1 MYLKCYAGDTVEF
14 SITPLLRSL
23 AWSDIDDWDFIFTA
37 KEALADVDAD
47 ALIQR
52 TEAHGITLVQGTMLN
67 EEHTATIPNGLLDS
81 ITLKLVH
88 ADTNNLQG
96 KTLYCD
102 IQAYNDTTEEVCRVA
117 YFRLRIDPAVTRETT
132 TSIPVNS

>member
-1 MYLKCYAGDTVEF
+1 MYLKCYAGDTAEF
-14 SITPLLRSL
+14 TISILLRSIP
-23 AWSDIDDWDFIFTA
+23 WDERTGWDFIFTA
-37 KEALADVDAD
+37 KESLSDAD
-47 ALIQR
+47 SAAKIQR
-52 TEAHGITLVQGTMLN
+52 NEANGITLGMVTSGSGS
-67 EEHTATIPNGLLDS
+67 ELLGY

-102 IQAYNDTTEEVCRVA
+102 IQGYKEAAGGAPAEVSRFA
-117 YFRLRIDPAVTRETT
+117 YFRLRIDPAVTRQTT